1 MNDQKPWF
9 YIMIF
14 LVFSTGISGG
24 ILIDKAF
31 LTPQPVMPIYSG
43 YDDTFIQ
50 RHGPGI
56 PAMAKP
62 HGMNPGAD
70 RPQNMEMNFKQH
82 FLRMLT
88 EELSLTEDQQK
99 QLSQS
104 FDDIEPEILTMRKDM
119 DKKMTAIHNKM
130 NERIIK
136 VLTVEQ
142 KKRFQEMD
150 ARMQQ
155 RRNQGGPPPEFR
167 GGRFGPGPGG
177 HDDKRESNT
186 PHRPE
191 MKND

>member
-14 LVFSTGISGG
+14 LVFSSGISGG

-31 LTPQPVMPIYSG
+31 LTPRPVMPIYSG
-43 YDDTFIQ
+43 YDAAFSQ
-50 RHGPGI
+50 QYGPEN
-56 PAMAKP
+56 PDQAKP
-62 HGMNPGAD
+62 RDIKPGAD
-70 RPQNMEMNFKQH
+70 TPRDMDKNLKEH
-82 FLRMLT
+82 FLRALT
-88 EELSLTEDQQK
+88 EELSLTEEQRK

-130 NERIIK
+130 NERINR
-136 VLTVEQ
+136 VLTDEQ
-142 KKRFQEMD
+142 KKRFKEMD

-155 RRNQGGPPPEFR
+155 NRKRGGPPPEYR

-177 HDDKRESNT
+177 HDDIRESN
-186 PHRPE
+186 PPLRPE
-191 MKND
+191 IKND